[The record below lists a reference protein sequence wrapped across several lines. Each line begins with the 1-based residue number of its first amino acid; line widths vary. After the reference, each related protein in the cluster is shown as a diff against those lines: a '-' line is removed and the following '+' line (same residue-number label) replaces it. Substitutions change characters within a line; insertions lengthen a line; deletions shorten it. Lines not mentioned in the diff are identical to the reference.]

1 MLLPLL
7 SGMAYDDVLAQRI
20 HDLLDG
26 VEGVTSRKM
35 FGGLGFMV
43 HGHMAVA
50 AGSGGALM
58 VRADPDDAAS
68 WLAEGVEPMEM
79 NGREMQGWL
88 LVAPE
93 VLDSDADLR
102 VWVDRGV
109 AHVATLPAK
118 QS

>member
-1 MLLPLL
+1 
-7 SGMAYDDVLAQRI
+7 MAYDEMLAQRV

-79 NGREMQGWL
+79 NGRQMPGWL
-88 LVAPE
+88 LVAADA
-93 VLDSDADLR
+93 VGLDEELR

-109 AHVATLPAK
+109 GYVATLPAK
-118 QS
+118 QT